1 MSINTKGQNMETL
14 IQVATQKDFKITE
27 NITRETF
34 WNLYKPGCNEHLV
47 LNKLR
52 NSKSYIR
59 ELDLIA
65 VFENEIIG
73 HIISTKAKVVDL
85 LNNEHEI
92 LCVGPIAVLLDFQ
105 KNGIGSKL
113 INESIKV
120 AKKIG
125 YPGMILFGNP
135 EYYHRF
141 GFVNAEKYRITT
153 KDNQNFEPFMALE
166 IQKKGLTNVNGKFF
180 EDKSFSI
187 DEGEL
192 IEFEMQFPY
201 KEKTVT
207 ETQFKQ

>member
-1 MSINTKGQNMETL
+1 METL
-14 IQVATQKDFKITE
+14 IQVAAQKDFKITE

-187 DEGEL
+187 DEDEL

-207 ETQFKQ
+207 ETQFKH

>member
-1 MSINTKGQNMETL
+1 METL
-14 IQVATQKDFKITE
+14 IQVAAQKDFKITE

-92 LCVGPIAVLLDFQ
+92 LCVGPITVLLDFQ

-187 DEGEL
+187 DEDEL

>member
-1 MSINTKGQNMETL
+1 MEIL
-14 IQVATQKDFKITE
+14 IQRATQKDFRSTE

-52 NSKSYIR
+52 NSKSYIS
-59 ELDLIA
+59 ELDLVA

-73 HIISTKAKVVDL
+73 HIISTKAKVVDS

-92 LCVGPIAVLLDFQ
+92 LCTGPIAVLPNFQ

-120 AKKIG
+120 AKELG
-125 YPGMILFGNP
+125 YLGMILFGNP

-141 GFVNAEKYRITT
+141 GFVNAEKYSITT

-166 IQKKGLTNVNGKFF
+166 IQEKGLTNVNGKFF
-180 EDKSFSI
+180 EDESFSI
-187 DEGEL
+187 EETEL
-192 IEFEMQFPY
+192 NEFEKQFPF
-201 KEKTVT
+201 KEKLVT
-207 ETQFKQ
+207 ETQFKH